1 MATSAQIQIIRN
13 ANPGAILPGIDAP
26 TGNPDPVSSLTSLT
40 QITQN
45 AKGSPYYYSPT
56 ANIVYVTQNGAV
68 LSGKSTSARR
78 AWRSRPIM

>member
-56 ANIVYVTQNGAV
+56 ANIVYVTQN
-68 LSGKSTSARR
+68 RR
-78 AWRSRPIM
+78 RSERNQLRHGEPGDRGQ